1 MPDYSAIRSRIPSVH
16 ERAYFNTGTFGP
28 FPDAVREAMGAYTD
42 RAHAIGR
49 IGDARY
55 AEQATLEADARA
67 ALARV
72 VNAPVE
78 SIALTHC
85 TSDGLNLVVSG
96 LEWEAGDEVL
106 VSDAEHPGLLVPLK
120 VMGQRRGIVTTTLPL
135 TDAPDPVQMIAD
147 ALTPRTKLVAL
158 SHVLW
163 STGRVLPIA
172 EIAAVVRDHGAFFA
186 IDAAQGPGCIPV
198 DAPALGADA
207 YTISGQKWLCG
218 PSGTGG
224 LYVRPESVDRLVPA
238 FPGYFTMER
247 LPSGPRLWPGARRFE
262 LSTVTHTALAGLV
275 AAIAWREEIGFA
287 AGHAR
292 SMELADLLRAQV
304 ADLPNVEAIAVDRP
318 SPLVALHIA
327 GRSAVDAVAELER
340 QDIIVRSI
348 PGTEITRV
356 SVGLWNDEGD
366 VDRLVVALAA
376 L

>member
-1 MPDYSAIRSRIPSVH
+1 MPDFAALRQHYPAVLRA
-16 ERAYFNTGTFGP
+16 AYFNTGTYGP
-28 FPDAVREAMGAYTD
+28 YPQAVVDAMQAWDARELGD
-42 RAHAIGR
+42 GR

-55 AEQATLEADARA
+55 AEQAALEDDARA

-72 VNAPVE
+72 VNARTE
-78 SIALTHC
+78 DIALTHC
-85 TSDGLNLVVSG
+85 TSDGLNLVVGG
-96 LEWEAGDEVL
+96 LEWEAGDEVI
-106 VSDAEHPGLLVPLK
+106 VSDAEHPGLLVPLEFM
-120 VMGQRRGIVTTTLPL
+120 VQRRGIVVRELPL
-135 TDAPDPVQMIAD
+135 TDAADPVAMIAD
-147 ALTPRTKLVAL
+147 ALTPKTRLVAI

-172 EIAAVVRDHGAFFA
+172 AIADVVRAHGAFFA
-186 IDAAQGPGCIPV
+186 VDAAQGPGCVPV

-238 FPGYFTMER
+238 FPGYFTKQKT
-247 LPSGPRLWPGARRFE
+247 PDGPRLWPGARRFE

-275 AAIAWREEIGFA
+275 AAIRWREEIGFE

-292 SMELADLLRAQV
+292 AMELAGVLRERV
-304 ADLPNVEAIAVDRP
+304 AALPNVRDIPVDAP
-318 SPLVALHIA
+318 SPLVALEIDGH
-327 GRSAVDAVAELER
+327 SAVAAVAALER
-340 QDIIVRSI
+340 QGIIVRSI

-356 SVGLWNDEGD
+356 SVGFWNDEAD
-366 VDRLVVALAA
+366 IDRLVDALGA

>member
-1 MPDYSAIRSRIPSVH
+1 MPDYSAIRSHIPSVH
-16 ERAYFNTGTFGP
+16 GRAYFNTGTYGP
-28 FPDAVREAMGAYTD
+28 FPNVVRDAMAAYTD
-42 RAHAIGR
+42 RAHEIGR

-55 AEQATLEADARA
+55 AEQAALEADARA

-72 VNAPVE
+72 VNAPVA

-85 TSDGLNLVVSG
+85 TSDGLNLVVGG
-96 LEWEAGDEVL
+96 LDWQAGDEVL
-106 VSDAEHPGLLVPLK
+106 VSDAEHPGLLVPLEL
-120 VMGQRRGIVTTTLPL
+120 MGQRHGIVTRTLAL
-135 TDAPDPVQMIAD
+135 TDAPDPVQVIAD

-172 EIAAVVRDHGAFFA
+172 EIAAVVRAHGAFFA
-186 IDAAQGPGCIPV
+186 VDAAQGPGCVPV

-224 LYVRPESVDRLVPA
+224 LYVRQESVDRLVPA

-275 AAIAWREEIGFA
+275 AAIGWREEIGFVE
-287 AGHAR
+287 GHTRA
-292 SMELADLLRAQV
+292 MELAGVLRAQV
-304 ADLPNVEAIAVDRP
+304 AELPNVEAIDVDHP
-318 SPLVALHIA
+318 SPLVALQIA
-327 GRSAVDAVAELER
+327 GHTAVAAVAALEA

-348 PGTEITRV
+348 PGTDITRV
-356 SVGLWNDEGD
+356 SVGLWNDAGD
-366 VDRLVVALAA
+366 IERLVGALAA

>member
-1 MPDYSAIRSRIPSVH
+1 MPDFAALRQHYPAVLGS
-16 ERAYFNTGTFGP
+16 AYFNTGTYGP
-28 FPDAVREAMGAYTD
+28 YPQAVIDAMQAWDARELAD
-42 RAHAIGR
+42 GR

-55 AEQATLEADARA
+55 AEQAALEDDARA

-72 VNAPVE
+72 VGARTEDV
-78 SIALTHC
+78 ALTHC
-85 TSDGLNLVVSG
+85 TSDGLNLVVG
-96 LEWEAGDEVL
+96 GMEWEAGDEVI
-106 VSDAEHPGLLVPLK
+106 VSDAEHPGLLVPLEFM
-120 VMGQRRGIVTTTLPL
+120 VQRRGIVVRELPL
-135 TDAPDPVQMIAD
+135 TDAADPVAMIAD
-147 ALTPRTKLVAL
+147 ALTPRTKLVAI

-172 EIAAVVRDHGAFFA
+172 AIAEVVRAHGAFLA
-186 IDAAQGPGCIPV
+186 VDAAQGPGCVPV

-238 FPGYFTMER
+238 FPGYFTKQKT
-247 LPSGPRLWPGARRFE
+247 PDGPRLWPGARRFE

-275 AAIAWREEIGFA
+275 AAIRWREEAGFE

-292 SMELADLLRAQV
+292 AMELAGVLRERV
-304 ADLPNVEAIAVDRP
+304 AALSNARAIDVDAP
-318 SPLVALHIA
+318 SPLVALEID
-327 GRSAVDAVAELER
+327 GRTAVAAVAALER
-340 QDIIVRSI
+340 QGIIVRSI

-356 SVGLWNDEGD
+356 SVGFWNDEGD
-366 VDRLVVALAA
+366 IDRLVDALRA